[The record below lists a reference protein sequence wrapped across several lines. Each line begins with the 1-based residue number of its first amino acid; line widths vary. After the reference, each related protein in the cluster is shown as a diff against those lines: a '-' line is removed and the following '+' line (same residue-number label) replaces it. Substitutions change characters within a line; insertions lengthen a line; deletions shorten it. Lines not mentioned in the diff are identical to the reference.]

1 MWLSDC
7 ELEITPVKGSGG
19 RDRVLHYLSLFL
31 ISVPEYNHKNMLSS
45 KGCKVRRPKVTL
57 KLKPHNQIGKS
68 TPHHSCSPN
77 SAAAPASQPSIF
89 SGPSASSVLSG
100 ALPSLPYDGSNKQ
113 PRSVADLPPHDA
125 SFKGDHRSPPGVPPS
140 THTIQRIL
148 QDNTVG
154 TIMASSKR
162 PRDACWRQQVSADPT
177 SGWR

>member
-1 MWLSDC
+1 
-7 ELEITPVKGSGG
+7 
-19 RDRVLHYLSLFL
+19 
-31 ISVPEYNHKNMLSS
+31 MLSS

-77 SAAAPASQPSIF
+77 SAAAQASQPSIF

-113 PRSVADLPPHDA
+113 PRSVADLRPHDA

-162 PRDACWRQQVSADPT
+162 PGTHAGDNRSPPIRPPGVGKQDIAPSPPGIPVTKYTQHYTTCNFNDLDDHQ
-177 SGWR
+177 